1 MLIEFTTNVQAR
13 MQDRGIAESQVRA
26 ALDAP
31 DQLCPSFENRWRAR
45 KRIEGRAIEVLFLRD
60 PLQQQVITAY
70 WVES

>member
-13 MQDRGIAESQVRA
+13 MHDRDIAESDVRA
-26 ALDAP
+26 TLDAP

-45 KRIEGRAIEVLFLRD
+45 KRIKDRALEVLFLRD